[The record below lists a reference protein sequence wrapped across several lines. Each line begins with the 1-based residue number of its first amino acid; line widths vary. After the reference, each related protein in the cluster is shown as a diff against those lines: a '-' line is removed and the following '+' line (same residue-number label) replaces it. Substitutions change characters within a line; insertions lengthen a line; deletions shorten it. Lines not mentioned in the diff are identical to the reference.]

1 MEILFICIYPAF
13 LITTIVALIKHWI
26 KPIKN
31 DFSHIWSIIFSTIF
45 TTIGPLIG
53 FLRYNLYGSEKP
65 FSEEHVGAVEMIVI
79 VTALC
84 YWLSRIAKERF
95 SPFVNL
101 LIRAALIQG
110 IILDLIVTIHFAN
123 YLIMGII
130 WPTMG
135 FELLAPPL
143 AMLFLIYELQCN
155 FKSSRQKNNPMVSV
169 GENVLLQFGLV
180 IVLVV
185 VEQAMLLPAG
195 FHWDSLISAFTESKG
210 FVFSSDSRFQL

>member
-1 MEILFICIYPAF
+1 
-13 LITTIVALIKHWI
+13 
-26 KPIKN
+26 
-31 DFSHIWSIIFSTIF
+31 
-45 TTIGPLIG
+45 
-53 FLRYNLYGSEKP
+53 
-65 FSEEHVGAVEMIVI
+65 MIVI

-185 VEQAMLLPAG
+185 VEQDAGLGIDRDVNVGPTVVIKIVGDGRDGVTRAG
-195 FHWDSLISAFTESKG
+195 FEDAGFFGDVGKGAVAIVAEKIVSVSGKSARAAHYGNPFPLAGGSVAGIGSGGWVELD
-210 FVFSSDSRFQL
+210 VIADE